1 MTIRDK
7 FNDCTVFTI
16 AHRLDT
22 IMDSDK
28 IMVLDAGYLMVQY
41 ILILYTKYVLYFNGK
56 EIDAMGFYFLLQ
68 EFDSPANLL
77 KNTQGRFYQLVE
89 QTGKQQAAELT
100 NLTKSAA
107 QTNE

>member
-1 MTIRDK
+1 MFSNR
-7 FNDCTVFTI
+7 
-16 AHRLDT
+16 
-22 IMDSDK
+22 
-28 IMVLDAGYLMVQY
+28 Q
-41 ILILYTKYVLYFNGK
+41 
-56 EIDAMGFYFLLQ
+56 EINAMSFYFLLQ